1 MAGRTLLESEDQA
14 ADDLLAIDL
23 RVRLLECVVVGSL
36 PSSANFAQRIQQL
49 SGNQSGSNLPSTQ
62 ASVGHRAERVL
73 SELRNI
79 LDNKPNEAIRRFVE
93 SYDLNEPLLHIPNP
107 LLNQRECHAST
118 SLSLQEK
125 LELVLEADSE
135 ITQLERDLRE
145 IELLDQ
151 RGFTGSGR
159 LTGELS
165 LHKAFVR
172 LFSSIFKI
180 PKFFFLFLL
189 QTLVEGN
196 FSTEDISQDVL
207 IPLEECKRVI
217 FDLESRATDAMSHY
231 DSYVSKFSQLNEMSI
246 RNLDYI
252 DRLNMERLTKRKIF
266 YTLLLTWVNDVD
278 GWKTE
283 NANII
288 G

>member
-23 RVRLLECVVVGSL
+23 RVRLLECIVVGSL

-79 LDNKPNEAIRRFVE
+79 LDTKPNEAIRRFVE

-159 LTGELS
+159 LT
-165 LHKAFVR
+165 AF
-172 LFSSIFKI
+172 
-180 PKFFFLFLL
+180 
-189 QTLVEGN
+189 
-196 FSTEDISQDVL
+196 DISQDVL

-231 DSYVSKFSQLNEMSI
+231 DSYVNALSEIFISWDDILTTIEEEIS
-246 RNLDYI
+246 
-252 DRLNMERLTKRKIF
+252 RLQHDMHNKP
-266 YTLLLTWVNDVD
+266 
-278 GWKTE
+278 
-283 NANII
+283 
-288 G
+288 